1 MNVWG
6 GERLI
11 LHWGW
16 WTSGVVN
23 VWGGER
29 LGWWTSGVVNVWV
42 VNVLQSDKNTPH
54 DMIRFESPK
63 EIMFSKCNYSIPA
76 FDSHFSPSKHN
87 RFYIR
92 WERSCF
98 EIGFNN
104 RAIPRRASYLQRSEN
119 ERRHSKGIPTVK
131 LSQPILSKLKSQI
144 HFLVQCSMPMYN
156 RSIKHQ

>member
-1 MNVWG
+1 M
-6 GERLI
+6 
-11 LHWGW
+11 
-16 WTSGVVN
+16 S
-23 VWGGER
+23 
-29 LGWWTSGVVNVWV
+29 
-42 VNVLQSDKNTPH
+42 
-54 DMIRFESPK
+54 ESSM

-92 WERSCF
+92 WEKSSF
-98 EIGFNN
+98 EKGFDN

-144 HFLVQCSMPMYN
+144 NFSCTMFNAYVQQVNQAPVTPKRCEDASCKSKLSLIRLLCEIFVIGRKKFQN
-156 RSIKHQ
+156 KFSHQINMGFKGPQSF